1 MDRYELRRAILT
13 AFCEF
18 QNPTE
23 IVTIFYNQ
31 GVCRAL
37 GKLILRGD
45 DTLPVRRETEN
56 LRDQGYLVEIAGY
69 EGWYRVADDVRLQ
82 LDAAD
87 GKLERSAL
95 KRDPYLFGPAVM
107 R

>member
-13 AFCEF
+13 AFF
-18 QNPTE
+18 DFRNPTK
-23 IVTIFYNQ
+23 IVNIFFDQN
-31 GVCRAL
+31 VCRAV
-37 GKLILRGD
+37 GKLILRED

-56 LRDQGYLVEIAGY
+56 LRAQGYLVEIAGY
-69 EGWYRVADDVRLQ
+69 EGWSRVADDVRLQ

-87 GKLERSAL
+87 GKIERSEL